1 MDVFFS
7 RKSEFRNKS
16 KRRLFIFIFLY
27 IMFYLESCKRRG
39 PGGGVLPGSS
49 AVFPGFGL
57 VFPGSVARTGFGAVF
72 PGSGGNA
79 RDITKNLKNMSLLS
93 RINCARNPCTISRL
107 NDRYK
112 VLTVFEGLP
121 FYGRTIYM
129 KMFCSQNKTGVKRPF
144 EWCGSQIYPF

>member
-1 MDVFFS
+1 MFFFLANLN
-7 RKSEFRNKS
+7 SETNPKEDS
-16 KRRLFIFIFLY
+16 SYLS
-27 IMFYLESCKRRG
+27 FYTLCSILNHVND
-39 PGGGVLPGSS
+39 GGLPGSS

-57 VFPGSVARTGFGAVF
+57 VIPGSVARTGFGAVF

-79 RDITKNLKNMSLLS
+79 RDITHNLKNMSLLS
-93 RINCARNPCTISRL
+93 RIKCARNPCTISRL
-107 NDRYK
+107 NDRHK